1 MRRVRGVGN
10 ILSGSVGVLCVFGM
24 AAVAGGC
31 SMSNT
36 SWDDPLA
43 PPQTTAST
51 GGIITGSS
59 TTPPRTAGHP
69 RQVFVQPGDTAYSI
83 ARNNGITVAQLGAA
97 NNIGAPYALAIGQ
110 RLNIPAPQADYTRTG
125 SIQPAQPTA
134 PRYQNSTLLVT
145 VAPGD
150 TLYSIAKR
158 YGTTVAEV
166 ARMNRIPPPYALRLG
181 QRLTVPGRAV
191 PAQTIPRHAAPR
203 QALQPVHTAAAPVQP
218 QRPAT
223 GKSPNRD
230 YIYYFHKVKPGET
243 LPSIAQQYR
252 IGVATLATFN
262 QLQQSARLRTGQVIR
277 VPM

>member
-1 MRRVRGVGN
+1 
-10 ILSGSVGVLCVFGM
+10 
-24 AAVAGGC
+24 
-31 SMSNT
+31 MSNT
-36 SWDDPLA
+36 AWDDPLA
-43 PPQTTAST
+43 SPPPPAAT

-59 TTPPRTAGHP
+59 TVPPRTAGHP
-69 RQVFVQPGDTAYSI
+69 RQVFVRPGDTAYSI
-83 ARNNGITVAQLGAA
+83 ARNNAITVAQLGAA

-110 RLNIPAPQADYTRTG
+110 RLTIPTARADHTRTG
-125 SIQPAQPTA
+125 SIAPARPAA
-134 PRYQNSTLLVT
+134 PRYQTSTLLVT

-150 TLYSIAKR
+150 TLFSISKR

-166 ARMNRIPPPYALRLG
+166 ARLNRIPPPYALRLG

-191 PAQTIPRHAAPR
+191 PAQTIPRQAIPR
-203 QALQPVHTAAAPVQP
+203 QAVQPVRTAAAPARQA
-218 QRPAT
+218 RPAT
-223 GKSPNRD
+223 GKSRNGD

-243 LPSIAQQYR
+243 LPGIAQQYR